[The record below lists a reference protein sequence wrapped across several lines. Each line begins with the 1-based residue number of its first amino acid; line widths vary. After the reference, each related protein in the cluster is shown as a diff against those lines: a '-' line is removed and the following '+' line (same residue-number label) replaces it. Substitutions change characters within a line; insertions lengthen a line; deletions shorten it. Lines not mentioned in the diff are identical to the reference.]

1 MEGLEMSPGVTI
13 KTVAQAVGVSPST
26 VSNAYNKPDQLS
38 AALRERILITARE
51 LGYAGPD
58 AAARALR
65 SGRAGS
71 VGVLFTD
78 KLSYAFSDPY
88 AVGFL
93 AGLSEI
99 AEQFSTSLLLM
110 PLSTSDTQAD
120 TTAVQQ
126 AAIDAA
132 AIFCVAGRHPAL
144 DTLKRRGVPMVS
156 TDRGDHPELSWVAI
170 DEEAAA
176 AAIGRHLARLGHRDL
191 VVLVDNAQD
200 AGTQPVEL
208 TLEDVGYTDCELRIR
223 GLTSA
228 MPDAR
233 IKLVSGGHNAVASG
247 RVGAEWVLDSSDR
260 PTAIVGLSDV
270 LALGALEAMRARG
283 LVPGRDLT
291 VIGFDDIPAAEA
303 AGLTTIRQP
312 IEDKGRAVG
321 RVLLDPDMTERQILL
336 PTELVVRASSG
347 PAPRR

>member
-1 MEGLEMSPGVTI
+1 MSPGVTI

-26 VSNAYNKPDQLS
+26 VSNAYNKPGQLS
-38 AALRERILITARE
+38 AGLRERILTTARE

-144 DTLKRRGVPMVS
+144 ETLQRRGVPMVS
-156 TDRGDHPELSWVAI
+156 TDRGDHPDLSWVAI

-191 VVLVDNAQD
+191 VVLVDNAQE

-223 GLTSA
+223 GLASA

-233 IKLVSGGHNAVASG
+233 IRLVSGGHNAVASG

-270 LALGALEAMRARG
+270 LALGAMEAMQARG
-283 LVPGRDLT
+283 LIPGRDLT

-312 IEDKGRAVG
+312 IKDKGRAVG
-321 RVLLDPDMTERQILL
+321 RVLLDPETTERQILL

>member
-1 MEGLEMSPGVTI
+1 MPPGVTI

-38 AALRERILITARE
+38 AALRERIMTAAQE

-58 AAARALR
+58 ASARALR

-78 KLSYAFSDPY
+78 KLAYAFSDPY

-93 AGLSEI
+93 AGL
-99 AEQFSTSLLLM
+99 AEVAEDFATSLLLM
-110 PLSTSDTQAD
+110 PLSSSDTQAG

-132 AIFCVAGRHPAL
+132 AIFCVAGSHPAL
-144 DTLKRRGVPMVS
+144 DTLKTRGVPMVS

-176 AAIGRHLARLGHRDL
+176 AAIGRHLARLGHKDL
-191 VVLVDNAQD
+191 VVLVDNAQA
-200 AGTQPVEL
+200 AGIQPVEL
-208 TLEDVGYTDCELRIR
+208 TIEEVGYTDCELRIR
-223 GLTSA
+223 GLRSA

-233 IKLVSGGHNAVASG
+233 IRLVSGGHNAIASG
-247 RVGAEWVLDSSDR
+247 RAGAEWVLDSQDR

-270 LALGALEAMRARG
+270 LALGAMEAMQTRG

-291 VIGFDDIPAAEA
+291 VVGFDDIPVAESS
-303 AGLTTIRQP
+303 GLTTIRQP
-312 IEDKGRAVG
+312 IRDKGRAVG
-321 RVLLDPDMTERQILL
+321 RILLDPATTERQILL
-336 PTELVVRASSG
+336 ATELVVRASSG
-347 PAPRR
+347 PAPRD

>member
-1 MEGLEMSPGVTI
+1 MPPGVTI

-38 AALRERILITARE
+38 AALRERIMTAAQE

-58 AAARALR
+58 ASARALR

-78 KLSYAFSDPY
+78 KLAYAFSDPY

-93 AGLSEI
+93 AGL
-99 AEQFSTSLLLM
+99 AEVAEDFATSLLLM
-110 PLSTSDTQAD
+110 PLSSSDTQAG

-132 AIFCVAGRHPAL
+132 AIFCVAGSHPAL
-144 DTLKRRGVPMVS
+144 DTLKTRGVPMVS

-176 AAIGRHLARLGHRDL
+176 AAIGRHLARLGHKDL
-191 VVLVDNAQD
+191 VVLVDNAQA
-200 AGTQPVEL
+200 AGIQPVEL
-208 TLEDVGYTDCELRIR
+208 TIEEVGYTDCELRIR
-223 GLTSA
+223 GLRSA

-233 IKLVSGGHNAVASG
+233 IRLISGGHNAIASG
-247 RVGAEWVLDSSDR
+247 RAGAEWVLDSQDR

-270 LALGALEAMRARG
+270 LALGAMEAMQTRG

-291 VIGFDDIPAAEA
+291 VVGFDDIPVAESS
-303 AGLTTIRQP
+303 GLTTIRQP
-312 IEDKGRAVG
+312 IRDKGRAVG
-321 RVLLDPDMTERQILL
+321 RILLDPATTERQILL
-336 PTELVVRASSG
+336 ATELVVRASSG
-347 PAPRR
+347 PAPRD

>member
-1 MEGLEMSPGVTI
+1 MSPGVTI

-38 AALRERILITARE
+38 AALRERILTAAQE

-58 AAARALR
+58 ASARALR

-78 KLSYAFSDPY
+78 KLAYAFSDPY

-93 AGLSEI
+93 AGL
-99 AEQFSTSLLLM
+99 AEVAEEFATSLLLM
-110 PLSTSDTQAD
+110 PLSSSDTQAS

-132 AIFCVAGRHPAL
+132 AIFCVAGSHPAL
-144 DTLKRRGVPMVS
+144 DTLKARGVPMVS

-176 AAIGRHLARLGHRDL
+176 TTMGRHLARLGHKDL
-191 VVLVDNAQD
+191 VVLVDNAQA
-200 AGTQPVEL
+200 AGIQPVEL
-208 TLEDVGYTDCELRIR
+208 TIEEVGYTDCELRIR
-223 GLTSA
+223 GLRSA

-233 IKLVSGGHNAVASG
+233 IRLISGGHNAIASG
-247 RVGAEWVLDSSDR
+247 LAGAEWVLDSQDR

-270 LALGALEAMRARG
+270 LALGAMEAMQTRG

-291 VIGFDDIPAAEA
+291 VVGFDDIPVAETS
-303 AGLTTIRQP
+303 GLTTIRQP
-312 IEDKGRAVG
+312 IRDKGRAVG
-321 RVLLDPDMTERQILL
+321 RILLDPATAERQILL

-347 PAPRR
+347 PAPRD